1 MTRFNLSA
9 IVRSVAVV
17 PLLAAGLS
25 VAFAAG
31 CGAPPQPVVI
41 EIPRPVPP
49 PQTWT
54 ADEADADYATA
65 RALFDRNDFKAAL
78 DALRLFASRYPGDR
92 RSDEV
97 DLMVSRCQLATAD
110 AEGAREGLRQLSRT
124 PVTEAAAASYYLEY
138 QRVSEGDVDGALES
152 LSEQTRQPAEQQKM
166 VDSVFPA
173 DAPLALALI
182 AEAQLRENNIA
193 PALDALAAL
202 ELRADAGPLA
212 TYATDRI
219 RAALVL
225 NTPPSAMLAVWD
237 AASDATRKRV
247 GCELASLALASGN
260 RPLATELSQRAE
272 TLTAA
277 SCGLVLTDS
286 AAAPTPTLGL
296 LLTLSGPARRAGRA
310 LLGGALL
317 AQRSF
322 DAEQP
327 TSKLLIRD
335 TFSDAAAVTR
345 AVDELAA
352 AGAIAIV
359 GPVEPELV
367 EVARAAAVR
376 HGLPHLALS
385 PKPLL
390 THQPGSFRLFVDAAA
405 EASRAVEAAVTR
417 RGARRI
423 AFVTEKSSPDGAFF
437 DLFRAAAL
445 REAKQRGLEELVTVE
460 VDTASKNLQT
470 SASSAAAAIARSGAD
485 VVLFAATSTVVSAV
499 VSNLAARD
507 IFPADGETHDRR
519 RRVTYLLS
527 SMAADDYLL
536 RNAAAYLQ
544 GAIIP
549 FWFLAPLAT
558 DEAALFRNRFLFHFG
573 REPSGAEAFSHD
585 AITLMRR
592 AMLTDGLHS
601 AAELRRRMDGDW
613 SAQGVVG
620 PIRFDANGNPKL
632 RPRLATVK
640 NGRFEALP

>member
-9 IVRSVAVV
+9 LVRSAAVTR
-17 PLLAAGLS
+17 LLSTGLAGA
-25 VAFAAG
+25 VAAG
-31 CGAPPQPVVI
+31 CGAAPQPVLV
-41 EIPRPVPP
+41 ELPRPVPP

-54 ADEADADYATA
+54 AAEADSDFEAAK
-65 RALFDRNDFKAAL
+65 ALFAKDDFKAAL

-97 DLMVSRCQLATAD
+97 DLMISRCQLATAD
-110 AEGAREGLRQLSRT
+110 GEGAREQLRQLSRS

-138 QRVSEGDVDGALES
+138 QKAAEGDVDGALAALGES
-152 LSEQTRQPAEQQKM
+152 TREPEQQQKV

-173 DAPLALALI
+173 DAPLALAMM

-193 PALDALAAL
+193 AALDALATL

-212 TYATDRI
+212 NYATDRI

-225 NTPPSAMLAVWD
+225 NTPPSAMLSVWN
-237 AASDATRKRV
+237 AASDPTRRRV
-247 GCELASLALASGN
+247 GCELASLALSAGD
-260 RPLATELSQRAE
+260 RTVATELARRAE
-272 TLTAA
+272 ALTAA
-277 SCGLVLTDS
+277 SCGLILTDT
-286 AAAPTPTLGL
+286 AAAPTPTIGL

-322 DAEQP
+322 DAEP
-327 TSKLLIRD
+327 AASKLLIRD
-335 TFSDAAAVTR
+335 TFGDAAAVTR

-352 AGAIAIV
+352 AGAVAIV

-376 HGLPHLALS
+376 RGLPHLALS
-385 PKPLL
+385 PKPLQS
-390 THQPGSFRLFVDAAA
+390 HQPGSFRFFVDAAA
-405 EASRAVEAAVTR
+405 EAARAVETAVAR
-417 RGARRI
+417 RGIKRLAI
-423 AFVTEKSSPDGAFF
+423 VTEKSSPDGAFL

-445 REAKQRGLEELVTVE
+445 REAEQRGVAQVVTVE
-460 VDTASKNLQT
+460 VDPSGKNLQ
-470 SASSAAAAIARSGAD
+470 SSGAAAAAAIARTDAD
-485 VVLFAATSTVVSAV
+485 AVLFAATSTVVSAV
-499 VSNLAARD
+499 VSNLAAKEVW
-507 IFPADGETHDRR
+507 PADGETRDRR

-536 RNAAAYLQ
+536 RNAATYVT

-549 FWFLAPLAT
+549 YWFLAPLAT
-558 DEAALFRNRFLFHFG
+558 DDAALFRNRFVFHFG

-585 AITLMRR
+585 AITLLRR
-592 AMLTDGLHS
+592 ALLTDGLHN

-620 PIRFDANGNPKL
+620 PIRFDTNGNPKL

>member
-1 MTRFNLSA
+1 MNRFNLSTA
-9 IVRSVAVV
+9 LGSIALA
-17 PLLAAGLS
+17 PLLGAGLLTS
-25 VAFAAG
+25 GLVG
-31 CGAPPQPVVI
+31 CGAAPQPVVV
-41 EIPRPVPP
+41 ELPRPEPP

-54 ADEADADYATA
+54 AAEADADFEAA
-65 RALFDRNDFKAAL
+65 RALFRNDDFKGAL
-78 DALRLFASRYPGDR
+78 EALRLFSSRYPGDR

-97 DLMVSRCQLATAD
+97 DLMISRCQLATAD
-110 AEGAREGLRQLSRT
+110 AEGAREQLRQLSRT

-138 QRVSEGDVDGALES
+138 QKAAEGDVDGALAALGER
-152 LSEQTRQPAEQQKM
+152 TAAPEQQQKV

-173 DAPLALALI
+173 DAPLALAMM
-182 AEAQLRENNIA
+182 AEAQLRDNNIA
-193 PALDALAAL
+193 AALDALAAL

-225 NTPPSAMLAVWD
+225 NTPPSAMLSVWS
-237 AASDATRKRV
+237 AASDPTRKRV
-247 GCELASLALASGN
+247 GCELASLALASGD
-260 RPLATELSQRAE
+260 RTVATELSKRTEA
-272 TLTAA
+272 LTAV
-277 SCGLVLTDS
+277 SCGLVLTE
-286 AAAPTPTLGL
+286 AAVAPTPTLGM
-296 LLTLSGPARRAGRA
+296 LLTLTGPARRAGRA

-327 TSKLLIRD
+327 ASKLLIRD
-335 TFSDAAAVTR
+335 TFGDAAAVTR

-367 EVARAAAVR
+367 EAARAAAVR

-390 THQPGSFRLFVDAAA
+390 THQPGSFRLFIDAAA
-405 EASRAVEAAVTR
+405 EASRAVETAVAR
-417 RGARRI
+417 RGVRRI
-423 AFVTEKSSPDGAFF
+423 AIVTEKSSPDGAFL

-445 REAKQRGLEELVTVE
+445 REAEQRGVAQLVTVE
-460 VDTASKNLQT
+460 VDTSGKNLQT
-470 SASSAAAAIARSGAD
+470 SAAAAAAAIARTDAD
-485 VVLFAATSTVVSAV
+485 AVLFAATSTVVSAV
-499 VSNLAARD
+499 VSNLAAKD
-507 IFPADGETHDRR
+507 VWPADGETRDRR

-536 RNAAAYLQ
+536 RNAATYLQ

-549 FWFLAPLAT
+549 YWFLASLAT
-558 DEAALFRNRFLFHFG
+558 DDAALFRNRFVFHFG

-585 AITLMRR
+585 AITLLRR
-592 AMLTDGLHS
+592 ALLTDGLHS

>member
-1 MTRFNLSA
+1 MTHFNLSA
-9 IVRSVAVV
+9 IVRSVAVA
-17 PLLAAGLS
+17 PLVAAGLS

-31 CGAPPQPVVI
+31 CGAPRQPVVI

-54 ADEADADYATA
+54 ADEADTDYATA

-78 DALRLFASRYPGDR
+78 EALRLFASRYPGDR

-124 PVTEAAAASYYLEY
+124 PVTEASAASYYLQY
-138 QRVSEGDVDGALES
+138 QRASEGDVDGALAALGEH
-152 LSEQTRQPAEQQKM
+152 TRQPEEQQKV

-182 AEAQLRENNIA
+182 AEAQLRENNLA

-219 RAALVL
+219 RGALVL
-225 NTPPSAMLAVWD
+225 NTPPSAMLSVWN
-237 AASDATRKRV
+237 AASDTTRKRV
-247 GCELASLALASGN
+247 GCELASLALASGD
-260 RPLATELSQRAE
+260 RTLATELSQRAE
-272 TLTAA
+272 TLTAT
-277 SCGLVLTDS
+277 SCGLVLTAS

-317 AQRSF
+317 AERSF

-327 TSKLLIRD
+327 ASKLLIRD

-405 EASRAVEAAVTR
+405 EASRAIEAAVTR
-417 RGARRI
+417 RGVRRI
-423 AFVTEKSSPDGAFF
+423 AIVTEKSSPDGAFL
-437 DLFRAAAL
+437 DLFRTAAL
-445 REAKQRGLEELVTVE
+445 REARQRGLEELVTVE
-460 VDTASKNLQT
+460 VDTAPKNLQT
-470 SASSAAAAIARSGAD
+470 SAAAAAAAIARTGAD
-485 VVLFAATSTVVSAV
+485 AVLFAATSTVVSAV
-499 VSNLAARD
+499 VSNLAAKD

-519 RRVTYLLS
+519 RRVSYLLS

-585 AITLMRR
+585 AITLLRR